1 MELRRFAYIG
11 GLVSAEAV
19 ILSVFMPWLTIS
31 VPMVGTIFRTGMD
44 LSDYAKPLLAGGVA
58 VAVLWALAISGTF
71 VRWFEVASAAVGYG
85 GIVAFEHTYSEL
97 QDRLHSVGSES
108 ATDAVGTGLWICGAG
123 AVGLLVFAAMAELT
137 RRSSE
142 SAPPAEHFAPPED

>member
-19 ILSVFMPWLTIS
+19 IFSVFMPWLNVS
-31 VPMVGTIFRTGMD
+31 VPMVGTISRTGMD
-44 LSDYAKPLLAGGVA
+44 LSDYAKPLLVGGVG
-58 VAVLWALAISGTF
+58 VAVLWALALAGTF
-71 VRWFEVASAAVGYG
+71 VRWFEVVSVAVGYG
-85 GIVAFEHTYSEL
+85 GLVAFEHTYSEL
-97 QDRLHSVGSES
+97 QDRLRSVGSEL

-137 RRSSE
+137 RGSPKG
-142 SAPPAEHFAPPED
+142 APAGEPLPPP